1 MKKVLFFL
9 FCSLSHVVFSQK
21 LVLPYPKGSMLF
33 PINPHKLNYLAGGMG
48 DLRHN
53 HFHAGLDIKTQG
65 REGLPVYASDDGYIS
80 EMRIQTRGYGHV
92 MYVTH
97 PKTGLITV
105 YGHLKGFAE
114 PMAAYVKQ
122 ERLKKQTFEI
132 SVKPAPNEFPVQ
144 KGQLI
149 AYSGNTG
156 GSAGPHLHFEIR
168 DSRNNLL
175 NPLLFGFTEIVD
187 NTPPTF
193 QEISVKPLDP
203 QARVM
208 GDFETH
214 RYSPAKSADGTFSIA
229 GGEILANGWVGIEMM
244 AVDRMNYTHHTN
256 GLNCVEMMVDG
267 QEYYFFHLEQFPDAH
282 SNDINI
288 HLDYPTYKS
297 TGRKMQKLFIDD
309 GNINLPVYK
318 PIANKGKI
326 FVKEGET
333 HQVTLKIWD
342 SNENLS
348 IMHFTLKGQ
357 ARSTTVPSV
366 IPSNAPTQVSTQ
378 VNDNTLVIKAKN
390 LKTPTSTCEII
401 TTNKTDILPIH
412 FVRNNTAI
420 YLWDLRKGIPRTIR
434 IDSTDFSVGIQEA
447 IFSGIE
453 KTFQFS
459 GVNILFPAESLY
471 DTLYLDTKIDKN
483 KIQVSNDLIPLKK
496 PITITFRPSTAIIS
510 PDKTAVYN
518 HDRKFLGGTWRNGSV
533 TFKTDILGD
542 FQVLSDTI
550 PPRAT
555 LVNKTKD
562 AFSFHVSDNLSGIK
576 SFRATVNGKFV
587 LCDYEYKK
595 SLIWSVKSDST
606 QTFVGNLALE
616 LTDNQG
622 NSKTYTAIIDSLKAP
637 QVVKKASI
645 RATKKN
651 RKK

>member
-1 MKKVLFFL
+1 MKKVLFLL
-9 FCSLSHVVFSQK
+9 FCSLSHIVFSQK
-21 LVLPYPKGSMLF
+21 LTLPYPKGSMLF
-33 PINPHKLNYLAGGMG
+33 PINPNKLNHLAGGMG

-65 REGLPVYASDDGYIS
+65 REGLPVYASDEGYIS

-97 PKTGLITV
+97 PKTGLVTV
-105 YGHLKGFAE
+105 YGHLKAFVE
-114 PMAAYVKQ
+114 PMASYVKQ

-168 DSRNNLL
+168 DGRNNLL

-187 NTPPTF
+187 NTPPVF
-193 QEISVKPLDP
+193 QEIAIKPLEIDS
-203 QARVM
+203 RVM

-214 RYSPAKSADGTFSIA
+214 RYSPTKSHDRSYSIA
-229 GGEILANGWVGIEMM
+229 GGEILANGWVGIELM

-256 GLNCVEMMVDG
+256 GLNCVEMLVDN
-267 QEYYFFHLEQFPDAH
+267 QEAYFFHLEKFPDAY

-297 TGRKMQKLFIDD
+297 SGKKMQKLFIDD

-318 PIANKGKI
+318 PLVNKGKI

-333 HQVTLKIWD
+333 RQVTIKIWD
-342 SNENLS
+342 TNENMS
-348 IMHFTLKGQ
+348 VMHFTVKGQ
-357 ARSTTVPSV
+357 VIGTNTPTVT
-366 IPSNAPTQVSTQ
+366 PSNAPTQAATSTK
-378 VNDNTLVIKAKN
+378 DNTLIISAKN
-390 LKTPTSTCEII
+390 LKNSSQVCKVITQSTVES
-401 TTNKTDILPIH
+401 LPIK
-412 FVRNNTAI
+412 FVKNNTAI
-420 YLWDLRKGIPRTIR
+420 YLWDLRKGIPTSIR
-434 IDSTDFSVGIQEA
+434 IDSTEFPLGIQKA
-447 IFSGIE
+447 IY
-453 KTFQFS
+453 S
-459 GVNILFPAESLY
+459 GVDQTFKTLGTSIFFPAESLY
-471 DTLYLDTKIDKN
+471 DTLYLNTKIEKN
-483 KIQVSNDLIPLKK
+483 KIQIADVLTPLKK
-496 PITITFRPSTAIIS
+496 PITVTFKPLISIIS

-518 HDRKFLGGTWRNGSV
+518 HDRKFLGGTWRNGEV

-550 PPRAT
+550 PPKAT
-555 LVNKTKD
+555 LVNKTQD
-562 AFSFHVSDNLSGIK
+562 GFSFHVSDNLSGIK
-576 SFRATVNGKFV
+576 SFKATINGKFV

-606 QTFVGNLALE
+606 QNFIGDLALE
-616 LTDNQG
+616 LVDNQG
-622 NSKTYTAIIDSLKAP
+622 NSKTYTAVIDSLKAP
-637 QVVKKASI
+637 QAIKKASI
-645 RATKKN
+645 KASKKN